1 MSKSTSMFI
10 RTRTFL
16 KLSAFTL
23 AAASLGS
30 FNAIAQDSTLRII
43 VPYPAGGSTDLAARI
58 IANELQPRLGTSVI
72 VENMVGAGGRVAMQ
86 NIKRMPADANVLVI
100 ANPALMTVAPLV
112 YKTNGY
118 EPETDY
124 QALNQVTSYEFGVAV
139 GAVVPVRE
147 FPHMIAWIKAN
158 PEKANIG
165 VPATG
170 SLPHFFALMVTK
182 ASGTQTPVVGYKG
195 SAPLST
201 DLMGGHVPVA
211 VDSLD
216 ALLPLHQSGKI
227 RILATSGEKRS
238 VQSIPTMKESGFN
251 TAATGWNVLFAKAT
265 MPADKATRIAKE
277 VAAIMQLPAVREKF
291 LAAKAEPVSS
301 TQQQTKAMLASFK
314 AQWQPVIAQS
324 GLKFD

>member
-1 MSKSTSMFI
+1 
-10 RTRTFL
+10 
-16 KLSAFTL
+16 
-23 AAASLGS
+23 
-30 FNAIAQDSTLRII
+30 
-43 VPYPAGGSTDLAARI
+43 
-58 IANELQPRLGTSVI
+58 
-72 VENMVGAGGRVAMQ
+72 MQ

-100 ANPALMTVAPLV
+100 ANPALITVAPLV
-112 YKTNGY
+112 YKANGY
-118 EPETDY
+118 EPDADF
-124 QALNQVTSYEFGVAV
+124 QPISQVTSYEFGVAV
-139 GAVVPVRE
+139 GAAVPVRE

-182 ASGTQTPVVGYKG
+182 ASGTQTSVIGYKG

-211 VDSLD
+211 IDTLD
-216 ALLPLHQSGKI
+216 TMLPLHLGGKI
-227 RILATSGEKRS
+227 KILATSGEKRS
-238 VQSIPTMKESGFN
+238 VPSIPTLKESGFN
-251 TAATGWNVLFAKAT
+251 TAATGWNVLFAKST
-265 MPADKATRIAKE
+265 MPADKAARIAKE

-291 LAAKAEPVSS
+291 IAAKAEPVSS